1 MHIHNIYEYFTKTG
15 SGLINTGKTQKRFVS
30 AGTMEDYYRF
40 AAALANGGAP
50 PPGMPGR
57 RFLSEESALHM
68 TTNQLVG
75 DTPTGKDLFKRLLV
89 VQ

>member
-15 SGLINTGKTQKRFVS
+15 SGLTHAKLKDHLVS
-30 AGTMEDYYRF
+30 SGTMEDYYRF

-75 DTPTGKDLFKRLLV
+75 DTPTGKDLFLNV
-89 VQ
+89 Y

>member
-1 MHIHNIYEYFTKTG
+1 
-15 SGLINTGKTQKRFVS
+15 
-30 AGTMEDYYRF
+30 MEDYYRF